1 MPLAKRAAQTEPGW
15 LAGMRAILSALSSAL
30 PSNLQSVLVVSFLVV
45 VGGIGCPAHRNGSG
59 HWATSEAQGRST
71 IPANTP
77 ISVAKLSSAGSPDNC
92 ADVTFAAAKEIDY
105 DRLKARGFIVLKS
118 SCQQTF
124 SPLRPVGTCNR
135 SDVDTHASN
144 TQISA
149 HAVAYF
155 YDAATLEGDD
165 THRGQCLGTGGSWK
179 VEPEHDVDR
188 ARIAASAPHHD
199 IDSLM
204 ELMP

>member
-1 MPLAKRAAQTEPGW
+1 MPLAKQAARTDPGW
-15 LAGMRAILSALSSAL
+15 LAGMRTIILSV
-30 PSNLQSVLVVSFLVV
+30 LQSVLLSVLVVSLVVV
-45 VGGIGCPAHRNGSG
+45 VGGSGCPAHRNGSG
-59 HWATSEAQGRST
+59 RWATSEVQGRST
-71 IPANTP
+71 IPPNTP
-77 ISVAKLSSAGSPDNC
+77 ISMAKLSSAGSPDNC

-124 SPLRPVGTCNR
+124 SQLRPVATCNR
-135 SDVDTHASN
+135 SDVDTQAPN
-144 TQISA
+144 AKISA
-149 HAVAYF
+149 HAVAYY
-155 YDAATLEGDD
+155 YDGATLEGDD

-179 VEPEHDVDR
+179 VEPEYDVAR
-188 ARIAASAPHHD
+188 SRIAASAPHHD

>member
-1 MPLAKRAAQTEPGW
+1 MQQSISRNGCFVRLE
-15 LAGMRAILSALSSAL
+15 
-30 PSNLQSVLVVSFLVV
+30 SVLVVSFLVV

-59 HWATSEAQGRST
+59 RWATSEAQGRST
-71 IPANTP
+71 IPPNTP
-77 ISVAKLSSAGSPDNC
+77 ISMAKLSSAGSPDNC

-124 SPLRPVGTCNR
+124 SQLRPVATCNR
-135 SDVDTHASN
+135 SDVDSQAPN
-144 TQISA
+144 PQAPNPRISA
-149 HAVAYF
+149 HAVAYY
-155 YDAATLEGDD
+155 YDVATLEGDD

-179 VEPEHDVDR
+179 AEPEYEVAR
-188 ARIAASAPHHD
+188 ARIAASAPHHH